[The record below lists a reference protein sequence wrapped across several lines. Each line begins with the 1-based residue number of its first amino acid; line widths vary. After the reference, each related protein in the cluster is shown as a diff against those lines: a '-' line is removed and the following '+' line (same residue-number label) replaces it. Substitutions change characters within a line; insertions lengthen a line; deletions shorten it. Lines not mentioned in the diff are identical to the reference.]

1 MNKKKLLFSILTI
14 FILLISSI
22 GVYSCY
28 QITKNGNE
36 SVDFS
41 QNYIL
46 YDILDTVY
54 PISYEIDNVGKESVN
69 RYITANNM
77 TTDAFYQNNIIYNLE
92 RLDSKKNI
100 IYYATTNNNNILS
113 NTNDN
118 LANIQNDKNLQKKYQ
133 WYVKLSFN
141 ESGML
146 TYDSL
151 GNKKSA
157 DQNFELIW
165 NNYKQSNFDYLYYDG
180 SDWTLNNPSNFTIYL
195 AVPQNIA
202 TDSHDAIA
210 YQSSDLVTENII
222 PIAICA
228 IVVVCIYTLIYP
240 YETEKEIGIF
250 KYPAKIKFEPL
261 AILIAIAFTGIIVVI
276 YSLIADF
283 SNGYYL
289 SRLNAI
295 GLTDYSD
302 AIIAIMNVVAWMGFL
317 YLVMFTIFYLKS
329 YFKEGFINSL
339 KKNTICAWILKT
351 IKHLIYKAVNF
362 DFDDNINK
370 TILKIILVNFVIISF
385 ICCFFTFGVFFAL
398 IYSAILFYILKNKFK
413 EFQKDYQVLLT
424 AVKRLSNGDFDVEIH
439 QDIGIFNSLGHE
451 FTNVKNGFEKAVNEE
466 VKSQKMKTELI
477 SNVSHDLKTPL
488 TSIITYIDLLKNEDL
503 DEKQQKEYINTLDR
517 NALRLKNLIDDLF
530 EVAKVNSGDVKLNL
544 VPVDIIALIQ
554 QAKFEL
560 EDQFN
565 AKNLIFKTNYPDE
578 KIILNLDSSKTYRIF
593 QNLLTNIS
601 KYALEN
607 TRVYIDIIKEDNQV
621 IISFKNISADEI
633 KVSEAKLVERFVQG
647 DTSRNTS
654 GSGLGLSIAKS
665 FTELQHGTFNIN
677 VDGDLFKTTV
687 IFNLK

>member
-36 SVDFS
+36 AIDFN
-41 QNYIL
+41 QNSIL

-54 PISYEIDNVGKESVN
+54 PISYEIDNVGKENIN
-69 RYITANNM
+69 RYITANKM
-77 TTDAFYQNNIIYNLE
+77 TTDAFYRNNILYNLE
-92 RLDSKKNI
+92 RLDKKKNI
-100 IYYATTNNNNILS
+100 IYYATNNNNILL

-133 WYVKLSFN
+133 WYVQLSFN
-141 ESGML
+141 ENGLL
-146 TYDSL
+146 TSNSL
-151 GNKKSA
+151 GNEKSA
-157 DQNFELIW
+157 NQNFELIW
-165 NNYKQSNFDYLYYDG
+165 NNYKQSSLDYLHYDG
-180 SDWTLNNPSNFTIYL
+180 SDWTLNNPSNLTIYL
-195 AVPQNIA
+195 AVPQNII
-202 TDSHDAIA
+202 TESHDAIA
-210 YQSSDLVTENII
+210 YEYYDLAIENII
-222 PIAICA
+222 PIATCA
-228 IVVVCIYTLIYP
+228 IVVICIYTLIYP
-240 YETEKEIGIF
+240 YEIEKEIGIF
-250 KYPAKIKFEPL
+250 KYPAKIKLEPL
-261 AILIAIAFTGIIVVI
+261 AILITMAFTGMIVII

-289 SRLNAI
+289 AQLNSI
-295 GLTDYSD
+295 GLTNYSD
-302 AIIAIMNVVAWMGFL
+302 TIIAIGNIITWMGLL
-317 YLVMFTIFYLKS
+317 YLVMFTTFYLKS

-351 IKHLIYKAVNF
+351 IKHLIYKAINF
-362 DFDDNINK
+362 DFDDNLNK
-370 TILKIILVNFVIISF
+370 TVIKIVLVNFGIISL
-385 ICCFFTFGVFFAL
+385 ICCFFTFGIILAFL
-398 IYSAILFYILKNKFK
+398 YSVILFYILKNKLK
-413 EFQKDYQVLLT
+413 MFQKDYQVLLT
-424 AVKRLSNGDFDVEIH
+424 AVKRLSNGDFDVAIN
-439 QDIGIFNSLGHE
+439 QDIGLFNPLGRE

-488 TSIITYIDLLKNEDL
+488 TSIITYIDLLKTKTL
-503 DEKQQKEYINTLDR
+503 DKKQQQEYLDTLDR
-517 NALRLKNLIDDLF
+517 NALRLKHLIDDLF

-593 QNLLTNIS
+593 QNLLTNIG
-601 KYALEN
+601 KYTLEN
-607 TRVYIDIIKEDNQV
+607 TRVYIDIIKEENQV
-621 IISFKNISADEI
+621 VITFKNISANEI
-633 KVSEAKLVERFVQG
+633 MVSKAKLVERFVQG

-665 FTELQHGTFNIN
+665 FTELQHGTFDIN

-687 IFNLK
+687 IFNNK

>member
-69 RYITANNM
+69 KYITANNM

-141 ESGML
+141 ESGVL

-222 PIAICA
+222 PISICA

-250 KYPAKIKFEPL
+250 KYPAKIKFELL

-302 AIIAIMNVVAWMGFL
+302 AIIAIMNVVTWMGFL

-503 DEKQQKEYINTLDR
+503 DKKQQKEYINTLDR

>member
-46 YDILDTVY
+46 YDLLDTVY

-69 RYITANNM
+69 RYITANKI

-141 ESGML
+141 ESGIL

>member
-100 IYYATTNNNNILS
+100 IYYATTNSNNILS

>member
-1 MNKKKLLFSILTI
+1 MNKKKILFSILTI
-14 FILLISSI
+14 IILLISSI

-28 QITKNGNE
+28 QITKDGNE
-36 SVDFS
+36 TVDFN
-41 QNYIL
+41 QNYVL

-54 PISYEIDNVGKESVN
+54 PISFELDNVGKEGIN
-69 RYITANNM
+69 KYITANE
-77 TTDAFYQNNIIYNLE
+77 TTTNSFYQSNIIYNLE
-92 RLDSKKNI
+92 RMDSKKNI
-100 IYYATTNNNNILS
+100 IYYATGNNNISS

-118 LANIQNDKNLQKKYQ
+118 LANIQNDKNLQDKYQ
-133 WYVKLSFN
+133 WYVMLNFDENGILS
-141 ESGML
+141 
-146 TYDSL
+146 YDSL
-151 GNKKSA
+151 GNDKSVK
-157 DQNFELIW
+157 QNFELIW

-195 AVPQNIA
+195 AVPQNII
-202 TDSHDAIA
+202 TDSEDSIA
-210 YQSSDLVTENII
+210 YEASNLVIENII
-222 PIAICA
+222 PIALCA
-228 IVVVCIYTLIYP
+228 IVVVCIYILIYP

-250 KYPAKIKFEPL
+250 KYPAKIKLEPL
-261 AILIAIAFTGIIVVI
+261 AILIAVAFAGIIVVI
-276 YSLIADF
+276 YSLIVDF

-289 SRLNAI
+289 SRLNSI
-295 GLTDYSD
+295 GLTDYSE
-302 AIIAIMNVVAWMGFL
+302 AIIATMNVVAWIGLL
-317 YLVMFTIFYLKS
+317 YLAMFTIFYLKS
-329 YFKEGFINSL
+329 YFKEGFVNSL

-351 IKHLIYKAVNF
+351 IKHLIDKAANF
-362 DFDDNINK
+362 DFNNDINK
-370 TILKIILVNFVIISF
+370 TILKIVVVNCIIVSI
-385 ICCFFTFGVFFAL
+385 ICCFFTFGIFFTL
-398 IYSAILFYILKNKFK
+398 IYSAILFYIKKNKFK
-413 EFQKDYQVLLT
+413 DFQKNYQVLLT
-424 AVKRLSNGDFDVEIH
+424 AVKRLSNGDFDVEVH

-503 DEKQQKEYINTLDR
+503 DKQQQREYINTLDR

-530 EVAKVNSGDVKLNL
+530 EVAKVNSGDVKLNI

-621 IISFKNISADEI
+621 SISFKNISADEI

>member
-1 MNKKKLLFSILTI
+1 MNKKKILFSILTI
-14 FILLISSI
+14 IILLISSI

-28 QITKNGNE
+28 QITKDGNE
-36 SVDFS
+36 TVDFN
-41 QNYIL
+41 QNYVL

-54 PISYEIDNVGKESVN
+54 PISFELDNVGKEGIN
-69 RYITANNM
+69 KYITANK
-77 TTDAFYQNNIIYNLE
+77 TTTNSFYQSNIIYNLE
-92 RLDSKKNI
+92 RMDSKKNI
-100 IYYATTNNNNILS
+100 IYYATGNNNISS

-118 LANIQNDKNLQKKYQ
+118 LANIQNDKNLQDKYQ
-133 WYVKLSFN
+133 WYVMLNFDENGILS
-141 ESGML
+141 
-146 TYDSL
+146 YDSL
-151 GNKKSA
+151 GNDKSVK
-157 DQNFELIW
+157 QNFELIW

-195 AVPQNIA
+195 AVPQNII
-202 TDSHDAIA
+202 TDSEDSIA
-210 YQSSDLVTENII
+210 YEASNLVIENII
-222 PIAICA
+222 PIALCA
-228 IVVVCIYTLIYP
+228 IVVVCIYILIYP

-250 KYPAKIKFEPL
+250 KYPAKIKLEPL
-261 AILIAIAFTGIIVVI
+261 AILIAVAFAGIIVVI
-276 YSLIADF
+276 YSLIVDF

-289 SRLNAI
+289 SRLNSI
-295 GLTDYSD
+295 GLTDYSE
-302 AIIAIMNVVAWMGFL
+302 AIIATMNVVAWMGLL
-317 YLVMFTIFYLKS
+317 YLAMFTIFYLKS
-329 YFKEGFINSL
+329 YFKEGFVNSL

-351 IKHLIYKAVNF
+351 IKHLIDKAANF
-362 DFDDNINK
+362 DFNDDINK
-370 TILKIILVNFVIISF
+370 TILKIVVVNCIIVSI
-385 ICCFFTFGVFFAL
+385 ICCFFTFGIFFTL

-413 EFQKDYQVLLT
+413 DFQKNYQVLLT
-424 AVKRLSNGDFDVEIH
+424 AVKRLSNGDFDVEVH

-503 DEKQQKEYINTLDR
+503 DKQQQREYINTLDR

-530 EVAKVNSGDVKLNL
+530 EVAKVNSGDVKLNI

-621 IISFKNISADEI
+621 NISFKNISADEI

>member
-141 ESGML
+141 ESGIL

>member
-1 MNKKKLLFSILTI
+1 MNKKKILFSILTI
-14 FILLISSI
+14 IILLISSI

-28 QITKNGNE
+28 QITKDGNE
-36 SVDFS
+36 TVDFN
-41 QNYIL
+41 QNYVL

-54 PISYEIDNVGKESVN
+54 PISFELDNVGKEGIN
-69 RYITANNM
+69 KYITANE
-77 TTDAFYQNNIIYNLE
+77 TTTNSFYQSNIIYNLE
-92 RLDSKKNI
+92 RMDNKKNI
-100 IYYATTNNNNILS
+100 IYYATGNNNISS

-118 LANIQNDKNLQKKYQ
+118 LANIQNDKNLQDKYQ
-133 WYVKLSFN
+133 WYVMLNFDENGILS
-141 ESGML
+141 
-146 TYDSL
+146 YDSL
-151 GNKKSA
+151 GNDKSVK
-157 DQNFELIW
+157 QNFELIW

-180 SDWTLNNPSNFTIYL
+180 SDWALNNPSNFTIYL
-195 AVPQNIA
+195 AVPQNII
-202 TDSHDAIA
+202 TDSEDSIA
-210 YQSSDLVTENII
+210 YEASNLVIENII
-222 PIAICA
+222 PIALCA
-228 IVVVCIYTLIYP
+228 IVVVCIYILIYP

-250 KYPAKIKFEPL
+250 KYPAKIKLEPL
-261 AILIAIAFTGIIVVI
+261 AILIAVAFAGIIVVI
-276 YSLIADF
+276 YSLIVDF

-289 SRLNAI
+289 SRLNSI
-295 GLTDYSD
+295 GLTDYSE
-302 AIIAIMNVVAWMGFL
+302 AIIATMNVVAWIGLL
-317 YLVMFTIFYLKS
+317 YLAMFTIFYLKS
-329 YFKEGFINSL
+329 YFKEGFVNSL

-351 IKHLIYKAVNF
+351 IKHLIDKAANF
-362 DFDDNINK
+362 DFNNDINK
-370 TILKIILVNFVIISF
+370 TILKIVVVNCIIVSI
-385 ICCFFTFGVFFAL
+385 ICCFFTFGIFFTL
-398 IYSAILFYILKNKFK
+398 IYSAILFYIKKNKFK
-413 EFQKDYQVLLT
+413 DFQKNYQVLLT
-424 AVKRLSNGDFDVEIH
+424 AVKRLSNGDFDVEVH

-503 DEKQQKEYINTLDR
+503 DKQQQREYINTLDR

-530 EVAKVNSGDVKLNL
+530 EVAKVNSGDVKLNI

-621 IISFKNISADEI
+621 SISFKNISADEI

>member
-250 KYPAKIKFEPL
+250 KYPAKIKFELL

-503 DEKQQKEYINTLDR
+503 DKKQQKEYINTLDR

-665 FTELQHGTFNIN
+665 FTELQHGAFNIN

>member
-1 MNKKKLLFSILTI
+1 MNKKKILFSILTI
-14 FILLISSI
+14 IILLISSI

-28 QITKNGNE
+28 QITKDGNE
-36 SVDFS
+36 TVDFN
-41 QNYIL
+41 QNYVL

-54 PISYEIDNVGKESVN
+54 PISFELDNVGKEGIN
-69 RYITANNM
+69 KYITANE
-77 TTDAFYQNNIIYNLE
+77 TTTNSFHQSNIIYNLE
-92 RLDSKKNI
+92 RMDSKKNI
-100 IYYATTNNNNILS
+100 IYYATGNNNISS

-118 LANIQNDKNLQKKYQ
+118 LANIQNDKNLQDKYQ
-133 WYVKLSFN
+133 WYVMLNFDENGILS
-141 ESGML
+141 
-146 TYDSL
+146 YDSL
-151 GNKKSA
+151 GNDKSVK
-157 DQNFELIW
+157 QNFELIW

-195 AVPQNIA
+195 AVPQNII
-202 TDSHDAIA
+202 TDSEDSIA
-210 YQSSDLVTENII
+210 YEASNLVIENII
-222 PIAICA
+222 PIALCA
-228 IVVVCIYTLIYP
+228 IVVVCIYILIYP

-250 KYPAKIKFEPL
+250 KYPAKIKLEPL
-261 AILIAIAFTGIIVVI
+261 AILIAVAFAGIIVVI
-276 YSLIADF
+276 YSLIVDF

-289 SRLNAI
+289 SRLNSI
-295 GLTDYSD
+295 GLTDYSE
-302 AIIAIMNVVAWMGFL
+302 AIIATMNVVAWMGLL
-317 YLVMFTIFYLKS
+317 YLAMFTIFYLKS
-329 YFKEGFINSL
+329 YFKEGFVNSL

-351 IKHLIYKAVNF
+351 IKHLIDKAANF
-362 DFDDNINK
+362 DFNDDINK
-370 TILKIILVNFVIISF
+370 TILKIVVVNCIIVSI
-385 ICCFFTFGVFFAL
+385 ICCFFTFGIFFTL

-413 EFQKDYQVLLT
+413 DFQKNYQVLLT
-424 AVKRLSNGDFDVEIH
+424 AVKRLSNGDFDVEVH

-503 DEKQQKEYINTLDR
+503 DKQQQREYINTLDR

-530 EVAKVNSGDVKLNL
+530 EVAKVNSGDVKLNI

-621 IISFKNISADEI
+621 SISFKNISADEI

-647 DTSRNTS
+647 DISRNTS

>member
-1 MNKKKLLFSILTI
+1 MNKKKILFSILTI
-14 FILLISSI
+14 IILLISSI

-28 QITKNGNE
+28 QITKDGNE
-36 SVDFS
+36 TVDFN
-41 QNYIL
+41 QNYVL

-54 PISYEIDNVGKESVN
+54 PISFELDNVGKEGIN
-69 RYITANNM
+69 KYITANE
-77 TTDAFYQNNIIYNLE
+77 TTTNSFYQSNIIYNLE
-92 RLDSKKNI
+92 RMDNKKNI
-100 IYYATTNNNNILS
+100 IYYATGNNNISS

-118 LANIQNDKNLQKKYQ
+118 LANIQNDKNLQDKYQ
-133 WYVKLSFN
+133 WYVMLNFDENGILS
-141 ESGML
+141 
-146 TYDSL
+146 YDSL
-151 GNKKSA
+151 GNDKSVK
-157 DQNFELIW
+157 QNFELIW

-180 SDWTLNNPSNFTIYL
+180 SDWALNNPSNFTIYL
-195 AVPQNIA
+195 AVPQNII
-202 TDSHDAIA
+202 TDSEDSIA
-210 YQSSDLVTENII
+210 YEASNLVIENII
-222 PIAICA
+222 PIALCA
-228 IVVVCIYTLIYP
+228 IVVVCIYILIYP

-250 KYPAKIKFEPL
+250 KYPAKIKLEPL
-261 AILIAIAFTGIIVVI
+261 AILIAVAFAGIIVVI
-276 YSLIADF
+276 YSLIVDF

-289 SRLNAI
+289 SRLNSI
-295 GLTDYSD
+295 GLTDYSE
-302 AIIAIMNVVAWMGFL
+302 AIIATMNVVAWIGLL
-317 YLVMFTIFYLKS
+317 YLAMFTIFYLKS
-329 YFKEGFINSL
+329 YFKEGFVNSL

-351 IKHLIYKAVNF
+351 IKHLIDKAANF
-362 DFDDNINK
+362 DFNNDINK
-370 TILKIILVNFVIISF
+370 TILKIVVVNCIIVSI
-385 ICCFFTFGVFFAL
+385 ICCFFTFGIFFTL

-413 EFQKDYQVLLT
+413 DFQKNYQVLLT
-424 AVKRLSNGDFDVEIH
+424 AVKRLSNGDFDVEVH

-503 DEKQQKEYINTLDR
+503 DKQQQREYINTLDR

-530 EVAKVNSGDVKLNL
+530 EVAKVNSGDVKLNI

-621 IISFKNISADEI
+621 SISFKNISADEI